1 MLKRVRWLTT
11 GVAVGVGTS
20 MWLQRRLR
28 TAAQRY
34 RPASLAGG
42 AATRV
47 RDALDEG
54 RRAMRQREAELRGGA
69 GGRREGRPRP

>member
-1 MLKRVRWLTT
+1 MFKRARWLTT

-20 MWLQRRLR
+20 MWLQRRLK

-34 RPASLAGG
+34 RPASVAV
-42 AATRV
+42 AAAARA

-69 GGRREGRPRP
+69 GGRRERRRRP